1 MHFLGLSNH
10 CKLEVVQCAQSAV
23 QKVKIALQLENG
35 SRVIGEYSSEDT
47 LDKMLEKAQ
56 SKLEG
61 NIPNGH
67 EPVVIYMR
75 KEIVGLETLSKTSLK
90 MLGLAG
96 GSAVLRLI
104 HRNPESLVDQANV
117 VNISTPALKDENQE
131 KDNWRPMR
139 NEESN
144 PSLKMFEK
152 AKEKASENNILP
164 KPSTEDKMEVEEIE
178 SKCEKVRSRCFR
190 K

>member
-1 MHFLGLSNH
+1 
-10 CKLEVVQCAQSAV
+10 
-23 QKVKIALQLENG
+23 
-35 SRVIGEYSSEDT
+35 
-47 LDKMLEKAQ
+47 
-56 SKLEG
+56 
-61 NIPNGH
+61 
-67 EPVVIYMR
+67 
-75 KEIVGLETLSKTSLK
+75 
-90 MLGLAG
+90 MLGLAS

-152 AKEKASENNILP
+152 AKEKESENIYQNHQQKIKWRL
-164 KPSTEDKMEVEEIE
+164 KKLNQNV
-178 SKCEKVRSRCFR
+178 KR
-190 K
+190 

>member
-1 MHFLGLSNH
+1 
-10 CKLEVVQCAQSAV
+10 
-23 QKVKIALQLENG
+23 
-35 SRVIGEYSSEDT
+35 
-47 LDKMLEKAQ
+47 
-56 SKLEG
+56 
-61 NIPNGH
+61 
-67 EPVVIYMR
+67 
-75 KEIVGLETLSKTSLK
+75 

-152 AKEKASENNILP
+152 AKDKESENNTP

>member
-1 MHFLGLSNH
+1 
-10 CKLEVVQCAQSAV
+10 
-23 QKVKIALQLENG
+23 
-35 SRVIGEYSSEDT
+35 
-47 LDKMLEKAQ
+47 MLEKAQ

-75 KEIVGLETLSKTSLK
+75 KEIVGLENLSKTSLK
-90 MLGLAG
+90 MLGLAS

-131 KDNWRPMR
+131 N
-139 NEESN
+139 N

-152 AKEKASENNILP
+152 AKEKASENNIP
-164 KPSTEDKMEVEEIE
+164 KPSTEDKME
-178 SKCEKVRSRCFR
+178 
-190 K
+190 

>member
-1 MHFLGLSNH
+1 
-10 CKLEVVQCAQSAV
+10 
-23 QKVKIALQLENG
+23 
-35 SRVIGEYSSEDT
+35 
-47 LDKMLEKAQ
+47 
-56 SKLEG
+56 
-61 NIPNGH
+61 
-67 EPVVIYMR
+67 
-75 KEIVGLETLSKTSLK
+75 
-90 MLGLAG
+90 MLGLAS

-104 HRNPESLVDQANV
+104 HRNPESMVDQANV

-152 AKEKASENNILP
+152 GKEKASENNIP

-178 SKCEKVRSRCFR
+178 SKCEKVRSR
-190 K
+190 

>member
-1 MHFLGLSNH
+1 
-10 CKLEVVQCAQSAV
+10 
-23 QKVKIALQLENG
+23 
-35 SRVIGEYSSEDT
+35 
-47 LDKMLEKAQ
+47 MLEKAQ

-75 KEIVGLETLSKTSLK
+75 KEIVGLESLSKTSLK

-117 VNISTPALKDENQE
+117 VNLSTPAPKDENQQ

-144 PSLKMFEK
+144 PSLKMFER
-152 AKEKASENNILP
+152 AKEKESENIIP
-164 KPSTEDKMEVEEIE
+164 KPAAEEKMEVEEIE
-178 SKCEKVRSRCFR
+178 SKSQVKVRYFFKKNSSNHFLVNFF
-190 K
+190 